1 MSAPETGVER
11 KGNIPDRSHIVLV
24 GMMGSGKSSVGRA
37 LASHLNRPL
46 FDSDEMVE
54 ERAGRTIREIWERDG
69 EPAFREL
76 ETRTLVDS
84 LDRDEPS
91 VIATGGGVV
100 LSGRNRQLLT
110 DSDAHVVWLKLDIEL
125 LLDRVRNGVHRPLL
139 DDDPE
144 TKLRQ
149 MSLDREPLYR
159 EVADAMVSVDN
170 RSILDVAKAVV
181 RCCG

>member
-1 MSAPETGVER
+1 MDTPETGVER
-11 KGNIPDRSHIVLV
+11 NDKALSRSHIVLV

-37 LASHLNRPL
+37 LASRLERPL

-54 ERAGRTIREIWERDG
+54 EEAGRTIREIWEVNG
-69 EPAFREL
+69 ESAFREL
-76 ETRTLVDS
+76 ETQALVDS

-100 LSGRNRQLLT
+100 LLDRNRQLLT
-110 DSDAHVVWLKLDIEL
+110 DSDAHVVWLMLDIEM

-139 DDDPE
+139 DGDPE
-144 TKLRQ
+144 IKLRR
-149 MSLDREPLYR
+149 MSQERESLYR
-159 EVADAMVSVDN
+159 EVADAIVSVDN
-170 RSILDVAKAVV
+170 RSVLEVAKAVA